1 MIRPR
6 TLLPLL
12 GAALALCAVAPAA
25 HALDFGMGDQK
36 PRMFTDPR
44 FQALGIERV
53 RIVVDWD
60 VALVAGPELER
71 LDAWLGA
78 ARAHGKEPQIAFTD
92 AHARPRHLPSVG
104 DYEQAFA
111 ALRARFPWVRLYT
124 TWNEGNLNS
133 QPTADAPEQ
142 VARYFDVIRA
152 RCGECTVIAA
162 DVLDQSDMVAWV
174 QRVRV
179 AVTAGEPQVTG
190 VHNYVEVNRPERTGT
205 TAALLAA
212 VPGAVWLTE
221 TGGIVKHASPAGRV
235 NWAYDEQRAAQATA
249 RAIRIARSDA
259 RIERIYLYQWS
270 VDAYERWD
278 SAFIGP
284 AGEERPSLNVL
295 REALVYPLGLLRGH
309 AMPGGPQRVG
319 RAPVRAAA
327 ALAGPLL
334 APAVQPA
341 RLSR

>member
-6 TLLPLL
+6 LHLSLVL
-12 GAALALCAVAPAA
+12 AALALCAVAPAA

-71 LDAWLGA
+71 LDAWLEA
-78 ARAHGKEPQIAFTD
+78 ARAHGKEPLIAFTD
-92 AHARPRHLPSVG
+92 AGARPGYLPSVG
-104 DYEQAFA
+104 EYEQAFA
-111 ALRARFPWVRLYT
+111 ALSARHPSVRLYT
-124 TWNEGNLNS
+124 TWNEGNLAS
-133 QPTADAPEQ
+133 QPTAHVPEQ
-142 VARYFDVIRA
+142 VARFYDVIRA

-162 DVLDQSDMVAWV
+162 DVLDQGGMVEWV
-174 QRVRV
+174 QRVRA
-179 AVTAGEPQVTG
+179 AVTAGEPPVTG

-212 VPGAVWLTE
+212 VPGPVWLTE
-221 TGGIVKHASPAGRV
+221 TGGIVMHASPQGAIY
-235 NWAYDEQRAAQATA
+235 WAYDEQRAARATA
-249 RAIRIARSDA
+249 HAIGIARSDP

-284 AGEERPSLNVL
+284 GGEERPSLNVL
-295 REALVYPLGLLRGH
+295 REAL
-309 AMPGGPQRVG
+309 
-319 RAPVRAAA
+319 APV
-327 ALAGPLL
+327 
-334 APAVQPA
+334 
-341 RLSR
+341 